1 VPDVGAPRRFDRRC
15 GSTVAEL
22 ADEYG
27 VELVD
32 PAEVAQRGG
41 NVVGFLNLLCIYDLP
56 PERNQ

>member
-1 VPDVGAPRRFDRRC
+1 M
-15 GSTVAEL
+15 
-22 ADEYG
+22 ADEFG